1 MNNLTQNVALQQRLL
16 LLPPLVVL
24 EFQGLLGHSEE
35 LVLLEAALYQTN
47 LSVERSLGQFK
58 GLVLS

>member
-1 MNNLTQNVALQQRLL
+1 MEIIDLINYLRQNVALQKRLL

-24 EFQGLLGHSEE
+24 ELQGLLGHSQE

-47 LSVERSLGQFK
+47 LSVE
-58 GLVLS
+58 